1 MATIIAF
8 IVVFFVLVLVH
19 EFGHFIFA
27 KRSGILVRE
36 FSIGMGP
43 KLIAT
48 RRNHTTYT
56 LRLLPLG
63 GYVRMAGWQ
72 DEDDEIKPGT
82 QLAIELNSAG
92 VVTRINTSDK
102 TTLQGGIPVQV
113 GKVDLTHD
121 LVIEGYANGNEDEL
135 QRWAVDHDATIIEPD
150 GTEVIIAPEDVQFQ
164 NASIWKRLL
173 VNFAGPMNNFIL
185 AILVFIGVGAVAGVQ
200 QLDTNQIGQIVQ
212 ASPAAKAGLPANAT
226 IISVNGKQVA
236 SFTAIANQ
244 VGKTAKGD
252 AVRLRYRAP
261 GSQAVKSL
269 AIQPKS
275 GTIGIYPSI
284 THNFGTAVGYGFSE
298 TWSIATRIFHV
309 LGQMV
314 TGHFSLNKLAGP
326 VGIYTMTSQAA
337 SGGVMSL
344 VVFAAYLS
352 VNLGVMNLIPIPVL
366 DGGKI
371 LLNLIELIRRKPLSQ
386 EKEGLVTLIGAGAM
400 VLLMI
405 AVTIND
411 IMRQF

>member
-8 IVVFFVLVLVH
+8 IVVFFVLVIVH

-135 QRWAVDHDATIIEPD
+135 QHWAVDHDATIIEPD

>member
-135 QRWAVDHDATIIEPD
+135 QHWAVDHDATIIEPD

-173 VNFAGPMNNFIL
+173 VNF
-185 AILVFIGVGAVAGVQ
+185 
-200 QLDTNQIGQIVQ
+200 
-212 ASPAAKAGLPANAT
+212 
-226 IISVNGKQVA
+226 
-236 SFTAIANQ
+236 
-244 VGKTAKGD
+244 
-252 AVRLRYRAP
+252 
-261 GSQAVKSL
+261 
-269 AIQPKS
+269 
-275 GTIGIYPSI
+275 
-284 THNFGTAVGYGFSE
+284 
-298 TWSIATRIFHV
+298 
-309 LGQMV
+309 
-314 TGHFSLNKLAGP
+314 AGP

>member
-121 LVIEGYANGNEDEL
+121 LVIELRQRQRRRAATLGRRSRCHDYRTGRHRGHHRPGRRAVSKRQHLEAPAGELRRADE
-135 QRWAVDHDATIIEPD
+135 
-150 GTEVIIAPEDVQFQ
+150 
-164 NASIWKRLL
+164 
-173 VNFAGPMNNFIL
+173 
-185 AILVFIGVGAVAGVQ
+185 
-200 QLDTNQIGQIVQ
+200 
-212 ASPAAKAGLPANAT
+212 
-226 IISVNGKQVA
+226 
-236 SFTAIANQ
+236 
-244 VGKTAKGD
+244 
-252 AVRLRYRAP
+252 
-261 GSQAVKSL
+261 
-269 AIQPKS
+269 
-275 GTIGIYPSI
+275 
-284 THNFGTAVGYGFSE
+284 
-298 TWSIATRIFHV
+298 
-309 LGQMV
+309 
-314 TGHFSLNKLAGP
+314 
-326 VGIYTMTSQAA
+326 
-337 SGGVMSL
+337 
-344 VVFAAYLS
+344 
-352 VNLGVMNLIPIPVL
+352 
-366 DGGKI
+366 
-371 LLNLIELIRRKPLSQ
+371 
-386 EKEGLVTLIGAGAM
+386 
-400 VLLMI
+400 
-405 AVTIND
+405 
-411 IMRQF
+411 